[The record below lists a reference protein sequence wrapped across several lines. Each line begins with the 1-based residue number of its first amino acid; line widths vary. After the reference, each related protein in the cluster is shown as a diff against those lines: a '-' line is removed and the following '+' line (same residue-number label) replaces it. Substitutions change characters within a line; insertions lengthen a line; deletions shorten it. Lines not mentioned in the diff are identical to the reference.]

1 VREQDRSGFEGLE
14 GCAEMIKCDGRWLV
28 SQMAGRVK
36 VQFWKIERI
45 NFVEAWA
52 RAFDFDFNFD

>member
-1 VREQDRSGFEGLE
+1 MV
-14 GCAEMIKCDGRWLV
+14 KCDGRWLV